1 MQNNDPAFHVGTNFR
16 FATLREEHRCSVFE
30 NRMVG
35 RIFEPNREE
44 EVRKCKQMNAE
55 ERLNLFSAILGYDIT
70 IKEAY
75 FWSEDLR

>member
-1 MQNNDPAFHVGTNFR
+1 M
-16 FATLREEHRCSVFE
+16 L
-30 NRMVG
+30 G